1 MKYWLVLMLFTSDGK
16 YIDKVETEFDGFGQC
31 TVAAGALVADFVNTG
46 TKFQAWCVTDDHHKG
61 IKQDEGIPLDFA
73 GENND

>member
-31 TVAAGALVADFVNTG
+31 TVAAGTLVADFVNTG